1 MKISITRVTISCIMP
16 LDMLQSY
23 KEVDMDNYTLMKL
36 SERYDEDAI
45 DIADFEREELLPEM
59 NDAEKFKEKYK
70 EFYTDIKL
78 TIKEDW

>member
-1 MKISITRVTISCIMP
+1 
-16 LDMLQSY
+16 
-23 KEVDMDNYTLMKL
+23 MDNYTLMKL

-59 NDAEKFKEKYK
+59 KDAEKFKEKYK

>member
-1 MKISITRVTISCIMP
+1 
-16 LDMLQSY
+16 
-23 KEVDMDNYTLMKL
+23 MDNYTLMKL

-59 NDAEKFKEKYK
+59 NDVEKFKEKYK

>member
-1 MKISITRVTISCIMP
+1 MP
-16 LDMLQSY
+16 LEMLQSY

>member
-1 MKISITRVTISCIMP
+1 MP